1 MGDVAGFPAKLEIV
15 MKTLSL
21 SRGRLAAD
29 LGVDKSVVARWATGV
44 VSPSE
49 HNLARLT
56 ELVASKRP
64 GFSMLHWDA
73 TTDALLAFMGGMAA
87 AVVGTQAA
95 PPEVSGLPLP
105 GLDEAR
111 AVAARRQ
118 TVFEGFW
125 RTVRASLIVPGK
137 LVHDHGLVRRNANGL
152 LEFWLGSSGARFEG
166 WMMPLQGQVFVVLSD
181 QARDTQVYAMLS
193 AVGLPR
199 GEMFDGIL
207 LAPALDVA
215 RTPTAV
221 PVILERIGELT
232 GDEEIDNAR
241 CRELQAKDASAD
253 ESLISAELKAHLLRD
268 CGPLAPASAIKLEWL
283 RRVAAA

>member
-1 MGDVAGFPAKLEIV
+1 

-21 SRGRLAAD
+21 SRGRLASE

-56 ELVASKRP
+56 ELVAQRRP

-73 TTDALLAFMGGMAA
+73 TTEALLAFMGGMATASIAQPLA
-87 AVVGTQAA
+87 ADLV
-95 PPEVSGLPLP
+95 GLPIP

-111 AVAARRQ
+111 AVAQRRQ
-118 TVFEGFW
+118 SVFEGFW
-125 RTVRASLIVPGK
+125 RTVRASLIVPGR

-166 WMMPLQGQVFVVLSD
+166 WMLPLQGQVFVVLSD
-181 QARDTQVYAMLS
+181 LARDTQVYAMLS

-221 PVILERIGELT
+221 PVIVERIGELS
-232 GDEEIDNAR
+232 GDVEADNAR
-241 CRELQAKDASAD
+241 CRELQAQDASAD
-253 ESLISAELKAHLLRD
+253 ESLISPELKAHLLRD
-268 CGPLAPASAIKLEWL
+268 VGPLAQTSAIKLEWL
-283 RRVAAA
+283 RRAATT

>member
-1 MGDVAGFPAKLEIV
+1 MGDVTAFSAKLEIV

-21 SRGRLAAD
+21 SRGRLASE

-56 ELVASKRP
+56 ELVAQRRP

-73 TTDALLAFMGGMAA
+73 TTEALLAFMGGMATASIAQPLA
-87 AVVGTQAA
+87 ADLV
-95 PPEVSGLPLP
+95 GLPIP

-111 AVAARRQ
+111 AVAQRRQ
-118 TVFEGFW
+118 SVFEGFW
-125 RTVRASLIVPGK
+125 RTVRASLIVPGR

-166 WMMPLQGQVFVVLSD
+166 WMLPLQGQVFVVLSD
-181 QARDTQVYAMLS
+181 LARDTQVYAMLS

-221 PVILERIGELT
+221 PVIVERIGELS
-232 GDEEIDNAR
+232 GDVEADNAR
-241 CRELQAKDASAD
+241 CRELQAQDASAD
-253 ESLISAELKAHLLRD
+253 ESLISPELKAHLLRD
-268 CGPLAPASAIKLEWL
+268 VGPLAQTSAIKLEWL
-283 RRVAAA
+283 RRAATT

>member
-1 MGDVAGFPAKLEIV
+1 MADVAGFPAKLEIV

-44 VSPSE
+44 VNPSE

-56 ELVASKRP
+56 ELVAGKRP

-73 TTDALLAFMGGMAA
+73 TTDALLAFMGGMATA
-87 AVVGTQAA
+87 AA
-95 PPEVSGLPLP
+95 PQTHRPEISGLPMP

-111 AVAARRQ
+111 AVAGRRQ
-118 TVFEGFW
+118 AVFEGFW
-125 RTVRASLIVPGK
+125 RTVRSSLIVPGK
-137 LVHDHGLVRRNANGL
+137 LVNDHGLVRRNANGL

-166 WMMPLQGQVFVVLSD
+166 WMLPLQGQVFVVLSD
-181 QARDTQVYAMLS
+181 LARDTQFYAMLN

-199 GEMFDGIL
+199 GEMFDGII

-221 PVILERIGELT
+221 PCIVERIGELT
-232 GDEEIDNAR
+232 GDIEADDAR
-241 CRELQAKDASAD
+241 CRELQAQDATAD
-253 ESLISAELKAHLLRD
+253 ESQISPELKAHLLRD
-268 CGPLAPASAIKLEWL
+268 VGPLAPASAIKLEWL
-283 RRVAAA
+283 RRVAAT